1 MFCCSCLAVCAWSR
15 GRLQHADGEL
25 GDLSAIQA
33 KEDDVAIATAA
44 AAEQVA
50 KAGSVPASG
59 GVAPVTTT
67 QDTKP
72 KALVKV
78 AGRRKIRPPPKVP
91 EAATAQSDAGA
102 L

>member
-1 MFCCSCLAVCAWSR
+1 MGCRDCLQR
-15 GRLQHADGEL
+15 TDGEL

-50 KAGSVPASG
+50 KAGSVPANG
-59 GVAPVTTT
+59 GDA
-67 QDTKP
+67 KP

-78 AGRRKIRPPPKVP
+78 AGRRKVRPPPKVP
-91 EAATAQSDAGA
+91 AAATAQSDAGA

>member
-1 MFCCSCLAVCAWSR
+1 MYVVVALNACT
-15 GRLQHADGEL
+15 DGEL
-25 GDLSAIQA
+25 GDLSAIQT

-44 AAEQVA
+44 AAAAEQETA
-50 KAGSVPASG
+50 TGSVPATG
-59 GVAPVTTT
+59 GEEVVEAPK
-67 QDTKP
+67 KP

-91 EAATAQSDAGA
+91 QSATVASAEAGA

>member
-1 MFCCSCLAVCAWSR
+1 MRVRVCACAR
-15 GRLQHADGEL
+15 GRLQRADGEL

-50 KAGSVPASG
+50 KAGSVPTSG
-59 GVAPVTTT
+59 GVAPVTTP
-67 QDTKP
+67 QDAKP

-91 EAATAQSDAGA
+91 EAATAQSNAGA